1 MNRRTQCITV
11 LVLIVFIVF
20 GTTGCI
26 DIARL
31 INNLNN
37 IEDEPKT
44 TNDND
49 IMPGGWSDLRMP
61 YSNEIEMFNGAMAE
75 FSEEVFEPFLV
86 ASQTIGG
93 GFNYTFLAR
102 SVREGADEDIITIR
116 VHIFYSG
123 NTPELMEIWDVVPGE
138 NGNYTGSVML
148 YPIITVGEWVGSTFI
163 NTWLG
168 ITFELPAD
176 FEVKDL
182 SDIGQPPGQI
192 YDFWL
197 LHEDQKTNIML
208 LYVDLQSGDP
218 RDHSAEDYLEITKGQ
233 LQNSPNRD
241 YEFAERLDS
250 RFIAGMSYRV
260 LRTTFTD
267 KDNQSGEHGFQD
279 GYARRY
285 GNAIIVFLAVYDNDT
300 KDSVDAFFSSISQV
314 LRRR

>member
-1 MNRRTQCITV
+1 VIS
-11 LVLIVFIVF
+11 VFI
-20 GTTGCI
+20 GTTGCF
-26 DIARL
+26 DIARP

-37 IEDEPKT
+37 TGDESKP
-44 TNDND
+44 TNDD
-49 IMPGGWSDLRMP
+49 IVSGGWSDSRFP
-61 YSNEIEMFNGAMAE
+61 YSNEIDMFNRAMAE

-93 GFNYTFLAR
+93 GFNYTFLA
-102 SVREGADEDIITIR
+102 SSETVGANEEKTTIR

-123 NTPELMEIWDVVPGE
+123 NTQELMEVWEVVPGE
-138 NGNYTGSVML
+138 NGSYTGSVML
-148 YPIITVGEWVGSTFI
+148 YPVITVGEWVENTFI
-163 NTWLG
+163 NTWMG

-218 RDHSAEDYLEITKGQ
+218 RDHSAEDYLDITKEQ
-233 LQNSPNRD
+233 LKNSPNRD

-250 RFIAGMSYRV
+250 RFIAGVSYRV

-267 KDNQSGEHGFQD
+267 KNNQSGENGFQD

-300 KDSVDAFFSSISQV
+300 KDSVDAFFSSISQI
-314 LRRR
+314 